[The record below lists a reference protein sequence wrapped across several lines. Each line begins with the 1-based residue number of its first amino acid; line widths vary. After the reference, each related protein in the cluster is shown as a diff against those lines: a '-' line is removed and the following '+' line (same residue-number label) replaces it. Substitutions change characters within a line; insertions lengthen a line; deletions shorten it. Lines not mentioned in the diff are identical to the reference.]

1 MTDSGAGD
9 ANRRSDLGTLVAHL
23 AELKR
28 IPRTGWLDRGLPSN
42 EAESVADHSLLAAL
56 IAWLTAMDDPD
67 LDADHVLKLALVHDL
82 AEAIFGDL
90 PPYDRAEVPTDPG
103 ERDAFFR
110 VRHLRTPENAAA
122 KRAAESDAAATLLDL
137 MPETARAE
145 FSSLWDEYEARETS
159 ESRFVKQV
167 DRLEAF
173 LQARIYAQDHPDLP
187 LDGFTDMAEKEI
199 HHPALT
205 ALRDEVE

>member
-1 MTDSGAGD
+1 VTDIGAVEEHH
-9 ANRRSDLGTLVAHL
+9 RSDLGTLLAHL

-28 IPRTGWLDRGLPSN
+28 IPRTGWIDRGLPAN
-42 EAESVADHSLLAAL
+42 EAESVADHELLTTL
-56 IAWLTAMDDPD
+56 IAWIVAMDDPT
-67 LDADHVLKLALVHDL
+67 LDADRVLKLALVHDL
-82 AEAIFGDL
+82 TEALFGDD
-90 PPYDRAEVPTDPG
+90 PPYDRADVPADPG

-137 MPETARAE
+137 MPEMARAE
-145 FSSLWDEYEARETS
+145 IGSLWEEYEAQETV

-173 LQARIYAQDHPDLP
+173 LQARIYAKDRPELP
-187 LDGFTDMAEKEI
+187 LRGFTDMAGKEV
-199 HHPALT
+199 HHPTLT
-205 ALRDEVE
+205 ALREEAS